1 MAKISRRSDC
11 LSRKNI
17 GREGA
22 NGRAFSFCRG
32 NFWSMKNYL
41 AGLCLFCLPA
51 MLPTPS
57 AAVHRQPPAVNREN
71 WFTFTSTEGRFSVLV
86 PATMD
91 EKVTKTTTAI
101 GALAYHTFVCQP
113 AANESEN
120 LLYMVSYCDYPE
132 GTVHSDSTEL
142 LADFFAA
149 TVDESVQSIR
159 GELAYS
165 ADFQWAGLPGKVWR
179 VDYNRGTAT
188 LRTKILVS
196 KNRVYTLQTACRRAA
211 SLNDS
216 ADRFFDSFK
225 VF

>member
-1 MAKISRRSDC
+1 MK
-11 LSRKNI
+11 
-17 GREGA
+17 
-22 NGRAFSFCRG
+22 
-32 NFWSMKNYL
+32 NFWVGSFAL
-41 AGLCLFCLPA
+41 CGLVVLSGF
-51 MLPTPS
+51 TPDRR
-57 AAVHRQPPAVNREN
+57 VEIEN
-71 WFTFTSTEGRFSVLV
+71 WFTFASSEGKFSVLV
-86 PATMD
+86 PAAMD

-101 GALAYHTFVCQP
+101 GELAYHTFVCQP
-113 AANESEN
+113 AANEADN

-132 GTVHSDSTEL
+132 GTVHSDSTAL

-149 TVDESVQSIR
+149 TVDESVKSIR

-179 VDYNRGTAT
+179 VDYNRGEAT

-196 KNRVYTLQTACRRAA
+196 KNRVYTLQTACHRAA

>member
-1 MAKISRRSDC
+1 MK
-11 LSRKNI
+11 
-17 GREGA
+17 
-22 NGRAFSFCRG
+22 
-32 NFWSMKNYL
+32 NFWVGSFALCGLVILSGFTPPNPLKGEL
-41 AGLCLFCLPA
+41 AKK
-51 MLPTPS
+51 TPPS
-57 AAVHRQPPAVNREN
+57 GGWGAIEN
-71 WFTFTSTEGRFSVLV
+71 WFTFASSEGKFSVLV
-86 PATMD
+86 PAAMD

-101 GALAYHTFVCQP
+101 GELAYHTFVCQP
-113 AANESEN
+113 AENEADN

-149 TVDESVQSIR
+149 TVDESVRSIK

-179 VDYNRGTAT
+179 VDYNRGAAT

-196 KNRVYTLQTACRRAA
+196 KNRVYTLQTACHRAA